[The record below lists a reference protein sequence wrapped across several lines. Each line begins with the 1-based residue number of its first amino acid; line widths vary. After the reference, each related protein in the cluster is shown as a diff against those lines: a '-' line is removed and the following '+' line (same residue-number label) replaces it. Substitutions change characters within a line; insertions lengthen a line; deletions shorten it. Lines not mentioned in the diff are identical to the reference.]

1 MRLASP
7 DAVILGGQL
16 GRAVDASHQGR
27 LKRFIEDA
35 SSTPVALFSPEVVA
49 ENFSGDW
56 NGEHVGK
63 WMYAAARAAARS
75 RDEELGARVRSVAD
89 YLVQCQESDG
99 YLGTYSAL
107 AESRMTGP
115 SNGDKTW
122 DLWVHSY
129 IILGL
134 LEVNRFFPDD
144 RYLRAARRVGDLCW
158 DVLVRRGRSIADLGN
173 HAGLS
178 ATVLLEPAVELHLA
192 TGEVRYL
199 ELADA
204 IVDQVERDPALAL
217 VSRSL
222 QGVDLQ
228 LMGDGKIY
236 QLLWT
241 FVGLAKLSSVTGR
254 SDYLQSAEHAWRTV
268 VDHHLTPGGGP
279 WGGVATHLEVFN
291 PKGYFNPYG
300 MVETCSTM
308 AWIHLNREL
317 LRQTGEAK
325 YGDEL
330 EKSIYNSLLGAQDPN
345 GEDWAY
351 FIFANGERSLAYDWA
366 CCKSSGALALEEI
379 PPLVFSYRNGGIA
392 CNLYTESQGR
402 LRTPAGDVTI
412 IVKTD
417 YPRSD
422 EVRILVSP
430 KRPSRF
436 PLFLRIPG
444 WAHDAS
450 VTIGREAGTRVAAG
464 SYATVDRTWRHGD
477 EVVLRLP
484 MMPRV
489 VRSAL
494 SVMHGEQEVNRVDY
508 LSMVRGPV
516 SYAAGLLAG
525 YRREATIKIPQ
536 SNPEASFEACETPP
550 DCDGPTFQLRLPEGE
565 PIVFQPFSEAGGRA
579 PGTWRASWISAVW
592 E

>member
-1 MRLASP
+1 MQPGSP
-7 DAVILGGQL
+7 NALTLGGRL
-16 GRAVDASHQGR
+16 GRAVDASHHGR
-27 LKRFIEDA
+27 LKRFIIGPE
-35 SSTPVALFSPEVVA
+35 SKPVAIFNPGAVA
-49 ENFSGDW
+49 ENFAGDW

-63 WMYAAARAAARS
+63 WLYAAARAAARS
-75 RDEELGARVRSVAD
+75 RDEELEASVTSVAD
-89 YLVQCQESDG
+89 FLVRCQEPDG
-99 YLGTYSAL
+99 YLGTYSAK
-107 AESRMTGP
+107 AKSRMTAP
-115 SNGDKTW
+115 SNGAQTW
-122 DLWVHSY
+122 DVWVHSY

-144 RYLRAARRVGDLCW
+144 RYLQAARRVGDLCW
-158 DVLVRRGRSIADLGN
+158 DVFVRRGRSIADLGN

-192 TGEVRYL
+192 TGEPRYL
-199 ELADA
+199 ELANT
-204 IVDQVERDPALAL
+204 IVDQIERSPALAL

-222 QGVDLQ
+222 EGVDLQ

-241 FVGLAKLSSVTGR
+241 FVGLAKLSTVTGR
-254 SDYLQSAEHAWRTV
+254 SEYLQAAEHAWRTV

-279 WGGVATHLEVFN
+279 WGGVAAHLEVFN
-291 PKGYFNPYG
+291 QEGYFNPYG

-308 AWIHLNREL
+308 AWVHLNREL
-317 LRQTGEAK
+317 LRLTGEAK
-325 YGDEL
+325 YADEL
-330 EKSIYNSLLGAQDPN
+330 EKSVYNSLLGAQDPN

-351 FIFANGERSLAYDWA
+351 FIFANGERSHATYWA
-366 CCKSSGALALEEI
+366 CCKSSGALTLEEI
-379 PPLVFSYRNGGIA
+379 PPLVFSHRNGGIA
-392 CNLYTESQGR
+392 INLYTESEGR
-402 LRTPAGDVTI
+402 LSTPAGDVSI

-430 KRPSRF
+430 KRPNRF

-450 VTIGREAGTRVAAG
+450 LTVGGQAAPTVASG

-516 SYAAGLLAG
+516 SYATGLLDG
-525 YRREATIKIPQ
+525 YRREATVKMPT
-536 SNPEASFEACETPP
+536 SDPEASFEACETPP
-550 DCDGPTFQLRLPEGE
+550 GCDGPTFRLSVPDSD
-565 PIVFQPFSEAGGRA
+565 PLVFQPFFEAGGRV
-579 PGTWRASWISAVW
+579 PGTWRSSWISAVW